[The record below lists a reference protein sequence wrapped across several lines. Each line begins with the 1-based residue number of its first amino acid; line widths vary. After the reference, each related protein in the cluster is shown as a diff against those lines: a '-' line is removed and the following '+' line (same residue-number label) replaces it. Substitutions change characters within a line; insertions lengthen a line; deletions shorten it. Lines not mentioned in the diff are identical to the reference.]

1 MTVSQ
6 KYLEFISLVQALN
19 TIVFGDDTAEVTLD
33 GITKPS
39 ISKFLA
45 QVDALT
51 TAELQRLR
59 DAINVVMNQQSVP
72 TTIVTD
78 GTHSQEWINSDFRAA
93 LQALNNWINT
103 KGLPNGYAS
112 LDANGTIPEAQL
124 PINAVP
130 QATEAVAGK
139 AKIATSAIAKTG
151 VNDTDFLTAKKLRG
165 ALNASGSAPISAVRA
180 YCAFNGASAPV
191 IYNESNVLSIAVA
204 GSTAALLKFTVTFKT
219 PMPTKDYAISGF
231 CSDIANSNR
240 LAGIT
245 MNPDDITNKTVNGF
259 DFWCRYASGGSLNI
273 APALITFMVVC

>member
-78 GTHSQEWINSDFRAA
+78 GMHSQEWINSDFRAA
-93 LQALNNWINT
+93 LQALNDWIDT

-112 LDANGTIPEAQL
+112 LDANGTIPKAQL
-124 PINAVP
+124 PIDTIP
-130 QATEAVAGK
+130 QATETALGA
-139 AKIATSAIAKTG
+139 AKIATTAIAQAGT
-151 VNDTDFLTAKKLRG
+151 NDTDIMTAKKLRDASFGFNQAYTDVTASRSINTVFTNSSPKPIFLAISVGISARTYAYIYCGANEVASEYSYLSSGFSTATLYAIVNPSEEYRLTG
-165 ALNASGSAPISAVRA
+165 AL
-180 YCAFNGASAPV
+180 
-191 IYNESNVLSIAVA
+191 SI
-204 GSTAALLKFTVTFKT
+204 
-219 PMPTKDYAISGF
+219 TKWRERS
-231 CSDIANSNR
+231 
-240 LAGIT
+240 
-245 MNPDDITNKTVNGF
+245 
-259 DFWCRYASGGSLNI
+259 
-273 APALITFMVVC
+273 

>member
-59 DAINVVMNQQSVP
+59 DAIDVVMNQQSVP

-78 GTHSQEWINSDFRAA
+78 GTHSQEWINSNFRAA
-93 LQALNNWINT
+93 LQALNDWIDT

-112 LDANGTIPEAQL
+112 LDANGTIPEAQI
-124 PINAVP
+124 PNNIGG
-130 QATEAVAGK
+130 QATETALGA
-139 AKIATSAIAKTG
+139 AKIATTAIAQAG
-151 VNDTDFLTAKKLRG
+151 VNDTDIITAKKLRD
-165 ALNASGSAPISAVRA
+165 ALNATGD
-180 YCAFNGASAPV
+180 APV
-191 IYNESNVLSIAVA
+191 SACRAWLSVN
-204 GSTAALLKFTVTFKT
+204 TVTSTILQSFNIASFVKTTTGKFEITFTT
-219 PMPTKDYAISGF
+219 PMPHQNYVAFT
-231 CSDIANSNR
+231 NSIMVKGGAATSNTIGSTFN
-240 LAGIT
+240 AT
-245 MNPDDITNKTVNGF
+245 QTNTVSRCYI
-259 DFWCRYASGGSLNI
+259 WCWSTSSGSLLN
-273 APALITFMVVC
+273 PEVLNVGVFC

>member
-59 DAINVVMNQQSVP
+59 DAIDVVMNQQSVP

-93 LQALNNWINT
+93 LQALNDWIDT

-112 LDANGTIPEAQL
+112 LDANGTIPNEQL
-124 PINAVP
+124 PISIGG
-130 QATEAVAGK
+130 QATETALGG
-139 AKIATSAIAKTG
+139 AKIATTAIARAGT
-151 VNDTDFLTAKKLRG
+151 NDTDSITAKKMRD
-165 ALNASGSAPISAVRA
+165 ALNASGGAPISACRA
-180 YCAFNGASAPV
+180 WVNFGASGGV
-191 IYNESNVLSIAVA
+191 I
-204 GSTAALLKFTVTFKT
+204 TVK
-219 PMPTKDYAISGF
+219 
-231 CSDIANSNR
+231 
-240 LAGIT
+240 
-245 MNPDDITNKTVNGF
+245 
-259 DFWCRYASGGSLNI
+259 GSLNI
-273 APALITFMVVC
+273 ASVTRVSAGVYNVNFNIPMPIENYAVFVSNSGDVYSGARINATSDTSNPTIKTVNSVQVAVSRAGSFADTTNVSVGVFC

>member
-1 MTVSQ
+1 MTISQ

-59 DAINVVMNQQSVP
+59 DAINVVMNRQSVP

-78 GTHSQEWINSDFRAA
+78 GTHSQEWINSDLRAA
-93 LQALNNWINT
+93 LQALNNRINT

-112 LDANGTIPEAQL
+112 LDANGTIPKAQL
-124 PINAVP
+124 PIDAIP
-130 QATEAVAGK
+130 QATETVLGV

-151 VNDTDFLTAKKLRG
+151 ANDTDFITAKKLRD
-165 ALNASGSAPISAVRA
+165 ALNASGSAPVSACRA
-180 YCAFNGASAPV
+180 WVTWGFLSNV
-191 IYNESNVLSIAVA
+191 ITIKSSFNVLSVVRVGLGLYDI
-204 GSTAALLKFTVTFKT
+204 SFTA
-219 PMPTKDYAISGF
+219 PMPHGDYCCLGTGS
-231 CSDIANSNR
+231 SDAGGSDASNYVVKFPK
-240 LAGIT
+240 GHV
-245 MNPDDITNKTVNGF
+245 PTVNTVRVSTNYSAGGGNGAC
-259 DFWCRYASGGSLNI
+259 DFQKCCVGV
-273 APALITFMVVC
+273 FC

>member
-19 TIVFGDDTAEVTLD
+19 TIVFGDNTAEVTLD

-78 GTHSQEWINSDFRAA
+78 GTHSQEWINSDFRAS
-93 LQALNNWINT
+93 LQALNNWIDT

-112 LDANGTIPEAQL
+112 LDANGTVPEEQ
-124 PINAVP
+124 IP
-130 QATEAVAGK
+130 QATETALGV
-139 AKIATSAIAKTG
+139 AKIATTAIAKAG
-151 VNDTDFLTAKKLRG
+151 TDDADIITAKKLRD
-165 ALNASGSAPISAVRA
+165 ALNASS
-180 YCAFNGASAPV
+180 NAPV
-191 IYNESNVLSIAVA
+191 SACRA
-204 GSTAALLKFTVTFKT
+204 W
-219 PMPTKDYAISGF
+219 
-231 CSDIANSNR
+231 
-240 LAGIT
+240 
-245 MNPDDITNKTVNGF
+245 VNF
-259 DFWCRYASGGSLNI
+259 SASGGVITVKGSLNI
-273 APALITFMVVC
+273 ASVTRVSAGVYTVNFNIPMPVENYAVFVSNSGGIQLNSRINATSDTSNPTIKTVNSVQVAVSGTLSFGDNANMSVGVFC

>member
-1 MTVSQ
+1 MTISQ

-19 TIVFGDDTAEVTLD
+19 TIVFGGDTAEVTLD

-93 LQALNNWINT
+93 LQALNDWIDT

-112 LDANGTIPEAQL
+112 LDANGTIPKAQL
-124 PINAVP
+124 PNNAIP
-130 QATEAVAGK
+130 QATETALGVIELATQIETNTGTDDERAVTPEK
-139 AKIATSAIAKTG
+139 MLNG
-151 VNDTDFLTAKKLRG
+151 VRSH
-165 ALNASGSAPISAVRA
+165 LNASGGAPMYACRA
-180 YCAFNGASAPV
+180 WVNFNGTGTVTIRASGNVSSITDNGVGNYTINFTTAMPD
-191 IYNESNVLSIAVA
+191 SNYAVSYAAGVLGGGMHAGRIVSMAA
-204 GSTAALLKFTVTFKT
+204 GSIN
-219 PMPTKDYAISGF
+219 MYQEQD
-231 CSDIANSNR
+231 NSNSYP
-240 LAGIT
+240 ASDTAIA
-245 MNPDDITNKTVNGF
+245 TVAVF
-259 DFWCRYASGGSLNI
+259 R
-273 APALITFMVVC
+273 

>member
-1 MTVSQ
+1 MTISQ

-19 TIVFGDDTAEVTLD
+19 TIVFGDDTTEVTLD

-112 LDANGTIPEAQL
+112 LDANGTIPKAQL
-124 PINAVP
+124 PINAIS
-130 QATEAVAGK
+130 QATETIAGE
-139 AKIATSAIAKTG
+139 AKIATTAIAQAGT
-151 VNDTDFLTAKKLRG
+151 NDTDIITAKKLRTV
-165 ALNASGSAPISAVRA
+165 LNATGIAPIAVCRA
-180 YCAFNGASAPV
+180 WVNFGASGGV
-191 IYNESNVLSIAVA
+191 
-204 GSTAALLKFTVTFKT
+204 STVK
-219 PMPTKDYAISGF
+219 
-231 CSDIANSNR
+231 
-240 LAGIT
+240 
-245 MNPDDITNKTVNGF
+245 
-259 DFWCRYASGGSLNI
+259 GSLNI
-273 APALITFMVVC
+273 ASVTRVSAGVYTINFSSPMPTADYAVFVSNSGGIQFTSRVNAASDTAAPTIKTVYSVQVAVGGTNTFGDAANMSVGVFC